1 MHNQLSIPVCQIVGY
16 KRAGKTTLMTSLIR
30 YFSNTGMRVGTLKHH
45 GHGGE
50 PAIIKET
57 DSYQHTEAGSL
68 ISAVQG
74 EKQLHLTVNEKE
86 KLTLTDI
93 LPLYTFLPLDLLLI
107 EGCKNASYPKIVLI
121 REEADIHLLDRLS
134 NVIAVGSWNM
144 NNLHIKDHFTFSL
157 QEMETSLPQLA
168 KLMIGD

>member
-86 KLTLTDI
+86 KLALTDI
-93 LPLYTFLPLDLLLI
+93 LPLYTIIPLDLMHI
-107 EGCKNASYPKIVLI
+107 ESDKHGIFAEIGLI
-121 REEADIHLLDRLS
+121 REEGDNYVLDRLS
-134 NVIAVGSWNM
+134 YIIALGSRNM
-144 NNLHIKDHFTFSL
+144 KNPHNHYHFT
-157 QEMETSLPQLA
+157 
-168 KLMIGD
+168 

>member
-1 MHNQLSIPVCQIVGY
+1 MHNQLSIPVFQIVGY

-30 YFSNTGMRVGTLKHH
+30 YFSSTGMRVGTLKHH

-57 DSYQHTEAGSL
+57 DSYKHTEAGSL

-86 KLTLTDI
+86 KLALTDI
-93 LPLYTFLPLDLLLI
+93 LPLYTFLPLEVLLI
-107 EGCKNASYPKIVLI
+107 EGYKNVSYPKIVLM
-121 REEADIHLLDRLS
+121 REEADIHIVDNLT
-134 NVIAVGSWNM
+134 NIIAEGR
-144 NNLHIKDHFTFSL
+144 
-157 QEMETSLPQLA
+157 
-168 KLMIGD
+168 

>member
-1 MHNQLSIPVCQIVGY
+1 MHNQLSIPVYQVVGY

-30 YFSNTGMRVGTLKHH
+30 YFSSTGMRVGTLKHH

-50 PAIIKET
+50 PAVIKET

-74 EKQLHLTVNEKE
+74 EKQLHLTVNQKE
-86 KLTLTDI
+86 KLALTDI

-107 EGCKNASYPKIVLI
+107 EGYKNASYPKIVLI

-134 NVIAVGSWNM
+134 NIIA
-144 NNLHIKDHFTFSL
+144 
-157 QEMETSLPQLA
+157 E
-168 KLMIGD
+168 IGRASCRERVE